1 VPRKRPP
8 GKSRQSPHGAPPAPS
23 RSAVAH
29 SAVAH
34 SAVAH
39 SAVARARRPPPY
51 IQCLQRSGRLAVWQV
66 DGAYVRGN
74 IDAEFGTFGHHYSF
88 GAISRN
94 EIWIDAEQGPDEQQL
109 LIAHATIE
117 RRLMARGMDY
127 EAARSVAIAEERR
140 QRLKST

>member
-1 VPRKRPP
+1 MPRKRPP
-8 GKSRQSPHGAPPAPS
+8 GKSRQSPHGAPPALP
-23 RSAVAH
+23 RSAITRSAVARGAVAH
-29 SAVAH
+29 SAVP
-34 SAVAH
+34 
-39 SAVARARRPPPY
+39 RARRPPPY
-51 IQCLQRSGRLAVWQV
+51 IKCLQRNGRLAVWQV

-74 IDAEFGTFGHHYSF
+74 IDAEFGAFGHHYSF
-88 GAISRN
+88 AAIPRT

-127 EAARSVAIAEERR
+127 EAARTVAIAEERR